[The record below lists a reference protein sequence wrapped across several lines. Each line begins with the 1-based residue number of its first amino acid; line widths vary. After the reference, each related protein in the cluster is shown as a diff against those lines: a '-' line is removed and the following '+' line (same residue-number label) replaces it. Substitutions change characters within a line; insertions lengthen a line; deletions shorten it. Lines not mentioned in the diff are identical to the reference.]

1 MSKAALLHSFV
12 QFCPISF
19 GTYLP
24 VIPPGNGDA
33 IGRCRQVH
41 EMGEVDGTTGSFG
54 FHSRFV

>member
-1 MSKAALLHSFV
+1 MSEAALLHSFV
-12 QFCPISF
+12 QSCAISF

-41 EMGEVDGTTGSFG
+41 EMGEVDGTTGPFR